1 MKKILLVALVL
12 TMVLGLGLSGC
23 GKSDEKSD
31 KKSDNKY
38 SVVMV
43 LDTGG
48 VGDESFNQAA
58 HEGLLRAAKDFDV
71 NVEYLESEKEDDY
84 APNLTAAAEKK
95 PDLVVAVGYK
105 LADGVT
111 AAAKQFPDQKFAI
124 IDSVVEADNVMSLTF
139 KENEGSFLVGYL
151 AGKTTKT
158 NTVGF
163 IGGIQGELIERFQYG
178 FEAGVKQANPDVK
191 VLSNYTGSF
200 TDVAKGKEAAVAQN
214 KSGADV
220 IFHASGKCG
229 LGLIEAAGSN
239 GFWAIGVDLDQS
251 NVNPK
256 AVLASMIK
264 RVDNAS
270 YYAMKSVVEDKF
282 KGEAISYGLADEG
295 VGISDD
301 AGNVTPELMDEIKK
315 MEKQIVADKIKI
327 PSTKKELDAFKPF
340 TVK

>member
-12 TMVLGLGLSGC
+12 TLVLGLGLSGC

-31 KKSDNKY
+31 KSDKKY

-58 HEGLLRAAKDFDV
+58 YEGLKKAEKEYDISL
-71 NVEYLESEKEDDY
+71 EYLESEKEDDY

-95 PDLVVAVGYK
+95 PSLVLAVGYK
-105 LADGVT
+105 LSDGVA

-158 NTVGF
+158 DTVGF

-239 GFWAIGVDLDQS
+239 DFWAIGVDLDQS
-251 NVNPK
+251 SVNPD

-270 YYAMKSVVEDKF
+270 FYSIKTVIDGKF
-282 KGEAISYGLADEG
+282 KGEAISYGLAEEG

-301 AGNVTPELMDEIKK
+301 AKNVPEDLMTEIKN
-315 MEKQIVADKIKI
+315 MEKQIVSEKIKI
-327 PSTKKELDAFKPF
+327 PSTQKELEAFKPF
-340 TVK
+340 SLK